1 MAPPAASSAGTQG
14 DVLVQ
19 ADGTL
24 RFFGTPLTLRE
35 WRLPLEEARGILKSS
50 AETQFVSLSSLS
62 RFSSHDAFVAAKTGA
77 DVAILGIVSD
87 VGSQRSTENSH
98 LWSWTLWDLQE
109 TKVKLLLRGE
119 ALCRTLQKQDV
130 KLGMLLA
137 VLNPTLLEQ
146 NPQYDSRCVTVDKAD
161 NILLIGGVQ
170 GVMRCGAMTKKQMPC
185 SMMVYV
191 PTMGDFCRFHVSS
204 RAAKSQDARVKSR
217 QIPSSSFSSL
227 SSSSSLA
234 SSASSKSS
242 VKSEES
248 GKVAPPVVAPHRRL
262 LHGSG
267 VHPPGPSRE
276 GTASASSSASLLKL
290 KETLETKEKQEAR
303 IALLLRANPALKK
316 ANHKVALERQQREA
330 AQSGAPPVDV
340 PASSIAK
347 PSSQPPQPKAPS
359 SQPKAS
365 FSALR
370 KSVSPTGESP
380 HSSSSAAFP
389 SCSSSSSS
397 SPSPHSS
404 SSSPSPPSS
413 SSPPSASLSSCSPPS
428 SSLSSSLASRLTQ
441 EKREASLAAGKAPRS
456 PPRVSSGEKAVPAAA
471 TRVSGVSPSEPK
483 QESGCREEGLAERPK
498 SLAREGR
505 HVGGMLQEHLSDAQK
520 KALGTLS
527 NEFVR
532 RRYLRLFYEIQKDD
546 NTPGNRTLFDE
557 LTSVRVEMKSYT
569 RQDFQVMGLVDLMPP
584 LCLHPDQ
591 TIAELALTI
600 WRAAHFRLQATVNPA
615 ASSPATSVSASG
627 LPPETRNLRAEE
639 VSRRLAVDVANVK
652 EIFRKRQ
659 KEEKKRQRE
668 IARERT
674 ESEKRMRQKHR
685 DESRMSAAARGVCAA
700 ESRDEQ
706 REMLQEIMRVRST
719 IQEHVDKADFEE
731 EQQMLK
737 LLEKQDAREEFKQS
751 IREIQIEAFFCHQCN
766 EYCDKLHP
774 VCSKAGHTIEKKK
787 ALKRFFR
794 CPECMYSPII
804 AIGHTLPDGCPRC
817 RVALK
822 NLLLPAVSAYKP
834 KAIKPLQNEILTITG
849 EDEDHRCRSR
859 PVKTLRPQASDP
871 TSEDWSHEEENVQV
885 AANALEA

>member
-1 MAPPAASSAGTQG
+1 MAPPAASSAGSRD

-35 WRLPLEEARGILKSS
+35 WRLPVAEARGILKSS
-50 AETQFVSLSSLS
+50 SETQFVSLSSLS

-119 ALCRTLQKQDV
+119 ALCRTLQKEDV
-130 KLGMLLA
+130 KPGMLLA

-146 NPQYDSRCVTVDKAD
+146 NPQYDSRCVSVDKAD

-170 GVMRCGAMTKKQMPC
+170 GVMRCGAMTKKQTPC

-191 PTMGDFCRFHVSS
+191 PTMGDFCRFHISS

-217 QIPSSSFSSL
+217 QIPSSSFSSRPA
-227 SSSSSLA
+227 SSSLA
-234 SSASSKSS
+234 SSASSNSS

-267 VHPPGPSRE
+267 EHTPGPGRE
-276 GTASASSSASLLKL
+276 VASSASSSASLLKL
-290 KETLETKEKQEAR
+290 KETLETKERQEAR
-303 IALLLRANPALKK
+303 IASLLRANPALRK

-330 AQSGAPPVDV
+330 AQSVAPPVDG
-340 PASSIAK
+340 PPSSIAK
-347 PSSQPPQPKAPS
+347 ASSQPPQPKAPS

-370 KSVSPTGESP
+370 KSVSATAESP
-380 HSSSSAAFP
+380 HSSPSAAVP
-389 SCSSSSSS
+389 SCSSS
-397 SPSPHSS
+397 SS

-413 SSPPSASLSSCSPPS
+413 SSPS
-428 SSLSSSLASRLTQ
+428 SSLSSSVAFRATG
-441 EKREASLAAGKAPRS
+441 EKREASLAGEKARGS
-456 PPRVSSGEKAVPAAA
+456 PPGVSVGEKAVHAAA
-471 TRVSGVSPSEPK
+471 TRVSGVSPSEAK
-483 QESGCREEGLAERPK
+483 QAGGGREEGVAERPK

-505 HVGGMLQEHLSDAQK
+505 QVGGMLQEHLSDAQK

-527 NEFVR
+527 SEFVR

-546 NTPGNRTLFDE
+546 NTPGNRALFDE

-615 ASSPATSVSASG
+615 ASSPAASMSASG

-652 EIFRKRQ
+652 EIFKKRQ

-674 ESEKRMRQKHR
+674 ESEKRMRQKQR
-685 DESRMSAAARGVCAA
+685 DESRTPAAARGVCTP

-706 REMLQEIMRVRST
+706 REMLQEIMRVKST

-766 EYCDKLHP
+766 EYCDKLNP

-787 ALKRFFR
+787 AIKRFFR

-859 PVKTLRPQASDP
+859 PVKPLRAQASDP
-871 TSEDWSHEEENVQV
+871 TSDDWSHEEENVQV
-885 AANALEA
+885 AANALES